1 MKKNNL
7 KVLPFLIIATAL
19 LFCGCAQ
26 KASKVET
33 KPESTN
39 KESTNKESTKQ
50 KSSSEVK
57 TSEKSSVKKES
68 GYEIFTKDYKNISKN
83 FHMKN
88 FKEIGEGE
96 LQYSY
101 VAFTKLKN
109 FSEKNDMIDGDT
121 LSPMKRKLYYY
132 NSKEKMLIYITHIY
146 MKQNMEKH
154 LLTSDYPY
162 EEVKSKY
169 KLKVPFYSET
179 YLCYRHTLV
188 NLKVY
193 SLKNSKSKLVS
204 TGVKALKEYDSII
217 E

>member
-26 KASKVET
+26 KSSKVET
-33 KPESTN
+33 KPESTK
-39 KESTNKESTKQ
+39 KESTKKESTKQ

-57 TSEKSSVKKES
+57 TSEKSSVKEES

-101 VAFTKLKN
+101 VAFTKIKK
-109 FSEKNDMIDGDT
+109 F
-121 LSPMKRKLYYY
+121 
-132 NSKEKMLIYITHIY
+132 
-146 MKQNMEKH
+146 
-154 LLTSDYPY
+154 
-162 EEVKSKY
+162 
-169 KLKVPFYSET
+169 F
-179 YLCYRHTLV
+179 
-188 NLKVY
+188 
-193 SLKNSKSKLVS
+193 
-204 TGVKALKEYDSII
+204 
-217 E
+217 